1 VSDLTRI
8 RLPLKADPSQMDLN
22 SYLSVFQET
31 GSECRARGFVSLHKL
46 AKKTKN
52 KKDGS
57 VSHSTRIRLPL
68 KADPS
73 QMNLNSYL
81 LTLTQKH
88 LKIQNVGSV
97 WLSIKSVLL

>member
-1 VSDLTRI
+1 
-8 RLPLKADPSQMDLN
+8 
-22 SYLSVFQET
+22 
-31 GSECRARGFVSLHKL
+31 
-46 AKKTKN
+46 
-52 KKDGS
+52 

-97 WLSIKSVLL
+97 WLSIESVFQETGSECRARGFVSLHKLAKEQKIRRTDPCPT